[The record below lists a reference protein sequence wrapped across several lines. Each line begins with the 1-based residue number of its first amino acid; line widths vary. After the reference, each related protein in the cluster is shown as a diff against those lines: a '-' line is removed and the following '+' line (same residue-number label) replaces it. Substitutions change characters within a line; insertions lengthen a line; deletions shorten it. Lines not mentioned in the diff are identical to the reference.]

1 MHGTLN
7 IFMNT
12 NHLFSIPVST
22 ADLPPIS
29 KNIIDFIKQIEYVPW
44 YNANNYYLSISKE
57 RQVLDTFKI
66 LQPLHHDIMKAAN
79 QYWHDVIEADNSIN
93 LKIRHSWITRHKPGE
108 WNPAHTHSTSLFTSC
123 IYFQG
128 NKDSGD
134 LILKKDNNYLNLFPS
149 MIDIPYHTS
158 NLINTKKFVITPTDN
173 LIVFFPS
180 HLLHE
185 SSRNLGTTD
194 RYALNVDYWFEGTL
208 RKNSNG
214 FDSIF

>member
-1 MHGTLN
+1 
-7 IFMNT
+7 
-12 NHLFSIPVST
+12 
-22 ADLPPIS
+22 
-29 KNIIDFIKQIEYVPW
+29 
-44 YNANNYYLSISKE
+44 
-57 RQVLDTFKI
+57 
-66 LQPLHHDIMKAAN
+66 
-79 QYWHDVIEADNSIN
+79 
-93 LKIRHSWITRHKPGE
+93 
-108 WNPAHTHSTSLFTSC
+108 
-123 IYFQG
+123 
-128 NKDSGD
+128 
-134 LILKKDNNYLNLFPS
+134 